1 MVGGLFLGLWIYL
14 KCVNFSRSY
23 VSFVSCS
30 SYFFFGGGGY
40 ISGIRD
46 LFKMYKLLQVSF

>member
-30 SYFFFGGGGY
+30 SYFFFGGGG
-40 ISGIRD
+40 IFLGLGIYLKCINFCR
-46 LFKMYKLLQVSF
+46 